1 MFTKRWLRV
10 FIVYLL
16 GMIEFAL
23 TISFVFVPLILG
35 GLINVW
41 WFALYII
48 TLPAL
53 GASIYCDLKERELC

>member
-1 MFTKRWLRV
+1 MFTKQWLRV

-16 GMIEFAL
+16 GMIEFVLA
-23 TISFVFVPLILG
+23 ISFIVVPLILG
-35 GLINVW
+35 LINGW